1 DDTPLFSKKSVTAGV
16 TRATPRACQE
26 TRVSLRREIRG
37 ESCEKS
43 TGASAVSHLVGDA
56 SHRAVYNRNRRGNY
70 SRSREI
76 GEEIKRRKGSKA
88 RRQEMKSFHA
98 KGRRKRKRDR

>member
-1 DDTPLFSKKSVTAGV
+1 MDDTLLFSKKSVTAGV

-43 TGASAVSHLVGDA
+43 TSNDASAVSHLVGDA

-70 SRSREI
+70 SRGREI

-88 RRQEMKSFHA
+88 RRREMKTFHA
-98 KGRRKRKRDR
+98 KG